1 MNGFQALLPASG
13 DRRGFVH
20 KRVGRAVVGGVKG
33 FIGGGVGG
41 AVGGAVGGFTSGGA
55 PAATVCP
62 PGFDPT
68 AGGGCQ
74 PRAARIKVPGFRGLA
89 QRFVPGGASGF
100 ITPPVTRQLD
110 TIEPALRVPVT
121 PVPGI
126 TGFVQR
132 TIPGGATGFETTTPA
147 VMQAPGLATLGRFGA
162 AVEPTFRSSTIRDC
176 PRGMV
181 LAVDSLCYSRRDVRN
196 SERFWPRGRRPL
208 LTGGEMRAIST
219 AASAAKKLQR
229 KQKDLMKLGLLPKP
243 TARRPRAAVEG
254 HKATLSH
261 A

>member
-1 MNGFQALLPASG
+1 MRG
-13 DRRGFVH
+13 DTRGFVH
-20 KRVGRAVVGGVKG
+20 KRIGRGIVGGVTG
-33 FIGGGVGG
+33 FIGGGPGG
-41 AVGGAVGGFTSGGA
+41 AIGGAVGGFVGGGA

-68 AGGGCQ
+68 AAGGCQ
-74 PRAARIKVPGFRGLA
+74 PRSVKVRGVTGFL
-89 QRFVPGGASGF
+89 QRAIPGGATGF
-100 ITPPVTRQLD
+100 TTPFGQTVGRRLD
-110 TIEPALRVPVT
+110 VIQPRGVPVT

-126 TGFVQR
+126 VGIGQR
-132 TIPGGATGFETTTPA
+132 IIPGGATGFEVQAPA
-147 VMQAPGLATLGRFGA
+147 VMPTAAMGAPGLATLGRFGA

-229 KQKDLMKLGLLPKP
+229 KQKDLMKLGLLPKA
-243 TARRPRAAVEG
+243 TARRRAPSGVPG
-254 HKATLSH
+254 HKATLEH
-261 A
+261 G